1 MGCQNPQ
8 TINFTQETSKKNS
21 EINSLNIDQN
31 KENISDET
39 PKVEITYDYSFQLE
53 LFNELNKIYLGKN
66 LIISPLGIFQ
76 ILSLTTNGAKEET
89 RAQMLEALKANNI
102 EELNKI
108 NYEILSEIEYRKSLK
123 ISNKI
128 ISKFTPL
135 KNFCDIAEK
144 YSSSINSYQDLKKI
158 SNNISSEIHG
168 KIPINLEPLSPLEVM
183 ILVNTIY
190 FNNAWI
196 FEFDEKLTKKLPFYN
211 HGKKEIKVE
220 TMSQQNIF
228 NYYEDEKIQMIELKF
243 VADDMTSIVILPN
256 DKIDINTYINDIS
269 NSKKEFSSLFS
280 KLTPKNVYLELPKF
294 EQQFSEN
301 LNQILINMGMK
312 KAFDKNLADFS
323 GITESTN
330 IYIER
335 VEHFT
340 YLKIDEK
347 IVEGA
352 AKTMIRMYEGE
363 ALIERPILDN
373 KIYIMKINRPFLFL
387 IRCSELSKCQDMIF
401 MSKIEEFMPK

>member
-1 MGCQNPQ
+1 MGCL
-8 TINFTQETSKKNS
+8 NFTQETSKKNS

-76 ILSLTTNGAKEET
+76 ILSLTTNGAKDQT
-89 RAQMLEALKANNI
+89 LAQMLEALKANSI

-108 NYEILSEIEYRKSLK
+108 NYEILSGVKHRKSLT

-128 ISKFTPL
+128 LSKFTPL

-144 YSSSINSYQDLKKI
+144 YSCSINSYQDLKKI
-158 SNNISSEIHG
+158 SDNISSEIHG
-168 KIPINLEPLSPLEVM
+168 KIPINLEPLSPSEVM

-301 LNQILINMGMK
+301 LNQILINMGIK
-312 KAFDKNLADFS
+312 KAFDTADFS
-323 GITESTN
+323 GITESKN

-352 AKTMIRMYEGE
+352 AETKVRMTEGV
-363 ALIERPILDN
+363 AFIERPLDN

>member
-1 MGCQNPQ
+1 MGCL
-8 TINFTQETSKKNS
+8 NFTQETSKKNS

-76 ILSLTTNGAKEET
+76 ILSLTTNGAKDQT
-89 RAQMLEALKANNI
+89 LAQMLEALKANSI

-108 NYEILSEIEYRKSLK
+108 NYEILSGVKHRKSLT

-128 ISKFTPL
+128 LSKFTPL

-144 YSSSINSYQDLKKI
+144 YSCSINSYQDLKKI
-158 SNNISSEIHG
+158 SDNISSEIHG
-168 KIPINLEPLSPLEVM
+168 KIPINLEPLSPSEVM

-301 LNQILINMGMK
+301 LNQILINMGIK
-312 KAFDKNLADFS
+312 KAFDTADFS
-323 GITESTN
+323 GITESKN

-352 AKTMIRMYEGE
+352 AETKVRMTEGV
-363 ALIERPILDN
+363 AFIERPLDN
-373 KIYIMKINRPFLFL
+373 KIYIIKINRPFLFL

>member
-1 MGCQNPQ
+1 
-8 TINFTQETSKKNS
+8 
-21 EINSLNIDQN
+21 
-31 KENISDET
+31 
-39 PKVEITYDYSFQLE
+39 
-53 LFNELNKIYLGKN
+53 
-66 LIISPLGIFQ
+66 
-76 ILSLTTNGAKEET
+76 
-89 RAQMLEALKANNI
+89 
-102 EELNKI
+102 
-108 NYEILSEIEYRKSLK
+108 
-123 ISNKI
+123 
-128 ISKFTPL
+128 
-135 KNFCDIAEK
+135 
-144 YSSSINSYQDLKKI
+144 
-158 SNNISSEIHG
+158 
-168 KIPINLEPLSPLEVM
+168 
-183 ILVNTIY
+183 
-190 FNNAWI
+190 
-196 FEFDEKLTKKLPFYN
+196 
-211 HGKKEIKVE
+211 
-220 TMSQQNIF
+220 MSQQNIF
-228 NYYEDEKIQMIELKF
+228 NYYADDKIQMIELEFKT
-243 VADDMTSIVILPN
+243 DDMTSIVILPN

-347 IVEGA
+347 MVEGA
-352 AKTMIRMYEGE
+352 AETMLLMTEGG
-363 ALIERPILDN
+363 ALIGRPLDN

-387 IRCSELSKCQDMIF
+387 IRCSALRKCQDMIF

>member
-1 MGCQNPQ
+1 MGCL
-8 TINFTQETSKKNS
+8 NFTQETSKKNS

-89 RAQMLEALKANNI
+89 RAQMLEALKANSI

-108 NYEILSEIEYRKSLK
+108 NYEILSGVKCRKSLK

-128 ISKFTPL
+128 LSKFTPL

-144 YSSSINSYQDLKKI
+144 YSCSINSYQDLKKI

-312 KAFDKNLADFS
+312 KAFDMADFS
-323 GITESTN
+323 GITESKN

-352 AKTMIRMYEGE
+352 AETMIRMSEGV
-363 ALIERPILDN
+363 AFIERPILDN
-373 KIYIMKINRPFLFL
+373 KMCIMKINRPFLFL
-387 IRCSELSKCQDMIF
+387 IRCSALRKCQDMIF